1 MNSSDS
7 NISPGRNLAMDLVRA
22 TEAGA
27 LGALKHIG
35 MGDKNSADAAAVQAM
50 RNALNA
56 MPLNGIVVIGEGE
69 KDEAPMLAN
78 GEHVGNGQGALVDI
92 AVDPIDGT
100 TLTSEGGPGAISV
113 IAASNRGTMLDPGPI
128 VYMDKVVIGSR
139 ASAGFDP
146 EAPLS
151 DQIKN
156 VASALGKDV
165 SEMMV
170 AVLKRDRHNDLVNNI
185 RASGARVRLFGDGDV
200 AMAIAAAIPGTGVDM
215 LMGVGGT
222 PEGVIAAAALKCLG
236 GSIYGKFYPRSVVE
250 LMAGV
255 EFGFDM
261 EAILTIDDLVS
272 GDNCF
277 FAATG
282 ITSGEFLDGA
292 QHLDNSEGFTGEH
305 HIRTSSVAYRSA
317 TGTVREIRGTHNL
330 TKMEALGISL

>member
-1 MNSSDS
+1 MNIPAHS
-7 NISPGRNLAMDLVRA
+7 NPGRNLAMDLVRA

-35 MGDKNSADAAAVQAM
+35 MGDKNAADDAAVQAM
-50 RNALNA
+50 RSALNG

-78 GEHVGNGQGALVDI
+78 GEYVGNGEGVLMDI

-113 IAASNRGTMLDPGPI
+113 IAASNRGTMFDPGPI
-128 VYMDKVVIGSR
+128 VYMDKVVVGSR
-139 ASAGFDP
+139 ASSSFDP
-146 EAPLS
+146 QAPLS

-156 VASALGKDV
+156 VASALGKDM

-170 AVLKRDRHNDLVNNI
+170 AVLKRDRHKDLVEAI
-185 RASGARVRLFGDGDV
+185 RSTGARVRLFGDGDV
-200 AMAIAAAIPGTGVDM
+200 AMAIAAALPGTGVDM

-236 GSIYGKFYPRSVVE
+236 GNIYGKLYPRDQAE
-250 LMAGV
+250 YDAGV
-255 EFGFDM
+255 DFGFRMD
-261 EAILTIDDLVS
+261 AIITIDDLVA

-292 QHLDNSEGFTGEH
+292 KHLDGSEGFTDEH

>member
-1 MNSSDS
+1 MNIPAHS
-7 NISPGRNLAMDLVRA
+7 NPGRNLAMDLVRA

-35 MGDKNSADAAAVQAM
+35 MGDKNAADDAAVQAM
-50 RNALNA
+50 RSALNG

-78 GEHVGNGQGALVDI
+78 GEYIGNGDGVLMDI

-139 ASAGFDP
+139 ASSSFDP

-156 VASALGKDV
+156 VASSLGKDV

-170 AVLKRDRHNDLVNNI
+170 AVLKRDRHQALVDAI
-185 RASGARVRLFGDGDV
+185 RATGARVRLFGDGDV
-200 AMAIAAAIPGTGVDM
+200 AMAIAAALPGTGVDM

-236 GSIYGKFYPRSVVE
+236 GNIYGKLYPRDESE
-250 LMAGV
+250 HQAGV
-255 EFGFDM
+255 EFGFNM
-261 EAILTIDDLVS
+261 SAIFTIDDLVE

-282 ITSGEFLDGA
+282 ITTGEFLDGA
-292 QHLDNSEGFTGEH
+292 KHLDSSEGFTDEH

>member
-1 MNSSDS
+1 MSSPIHS
-7 NISPGRNLAMDLVRA
+7 SPGRNLAMELVRA

-35 MGDKNSADAAAVQAM
+35 MGDKNAADGAAVEAM
-50 RNALNA
+50 RNALNN
-56 MPLNGIVVIGEGE
+56 MPLNGVVVIGEGE

-78 GEHVGNGQGALVDI
+78 GEYVGNGDGVLMDI

-113 IAASNRGTMLDPGPI
+113 IAASNRGTMFDPGPI

-139 ASAGFDP
+139 ASKSFDP
-146 EAPLS
+146 EAPLG

-156 VASALGKDV
+156 VASSLGKDI

-170 AVLKRDRHNDLVNNI
+170 AVLKRDRHSELVANI
-185 RASGARVRLFGDGDV
+185 RSSGARVRLFGDGDV
-200 AMAIAAAIPGTGVDM
+200 AMAIAAALPGTGVDM

-236 GSIYGKFYPRSVVE
+236 GSIFGKLYPRNEAE
-250 LMAGV
+250 LQAGID
-255 EFGFDM
+255 FGFLMD
-261 EAILTIDDLVS
+261 AIITIDDLVA

-282 ITSGEFLDGA
+282 ITSGEFLDGVK
-292 QHLDNSEGFTGEH
+292 HLDSSEGFTDEH

-317 TGTVREIRGTHNL
+317 TGTVREIRSTHNL

>member
-1 MNSSDS
+1 MSSPIHS
-7 NISPGRNLAMDLVRA
+7 SPGRNLAMELVRA

-35 MGDKNSADAAAVQAM
+35 MGDKNAADGAAVEAM
-50 RNALNA
+50 RNALNN
-56 MPLNGIVVIGEGE
+56 MPLNGVVVIGEGE

-78 GEHVGNGQGALVDI
+78 GEYVGNGDGVLMDI

-113 IAASNRGTMLDPGPI
+113 IAASNRGTMFDPGPI

-139 ASAGFDP
+139 ASKSFDP
-146 EAPLS
+146 EAPLG

-156 VASALGKDV
+156 VASSLGKDI

-170 AVLKRDRHNDLVNNI
+170 AVLKRDRHSELVANI
-185 RASGARVRLFGDGDV
+185 RSSGARVRLFGDGDV
-200 AMAIAAAIPGTGVDM
+200 AMAIAAALPGTGVDM

-236 GSIYGKFYPRSVVE
+236 GGIFGKLYPRNEAE
-250 LMAGV
+250 LQAGID
-255 EFGFDM
+255 FGFLMD
-261 EAILTIDDLVS
+261 AIITIDDLVA

-282 ITSGEFLDGA
+282 ITSGEFLDGVK
-292 QHLDNSEGFTGEH
+292 HLDSSEGFTDEH

-317 TGTVREIRGTHNL
+317 TGTVREIRSTHNL

>member
-1 MNSSDS
+1 MNIPAHS
-7 NISPGRNLAMDLVRA
+7 NPGRNLAMDLVRA

-35 MGDKNSADAAAVQAM
+35 MGDKNAADDAAVQAM
-50 RNALNA
+50 RSALNG

-78 GEHVGNGQGALVDI
+78 GEYIGNGDGVLMDI

-139 ASAGFDP
+139 ASSSFDP

-156 VASALGKDV
+156 VASSLGKDV

-170 AVLKRDRHNDLVNNI
+170 AVLKRDRHQALVDAI
-185 RASGARVRLFGDGDV
+185 RATGARVRLFGDGDV
-200 AMAIAAAIPGTGVDM
+200 AMAIAAALPGTGVDM

-236 GSIYGKFYPRSVVE
+236 GNIFGKLYPRDESE
-250 LMAGV
+250 HQAGV
-255 EFGFDM
+255 EFGFNM
-261 EAILTIDDLVS
+261 SAIFTIDDLVE

-282 ITSGEFLDGA
+282 ITTGEFLDGA
-292 QHLDNSEGFTGEH
+292 KHLDSSEGFTDEH